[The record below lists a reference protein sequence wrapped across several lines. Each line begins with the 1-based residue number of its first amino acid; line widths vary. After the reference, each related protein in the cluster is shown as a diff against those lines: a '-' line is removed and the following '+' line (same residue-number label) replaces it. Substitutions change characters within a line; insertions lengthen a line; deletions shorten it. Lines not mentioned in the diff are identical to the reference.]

1 MIDARGL
8 HEWLGSKDYYH
19 QWMKRRI
26 EEYGFTE
33 PNDYCTISC
42 VRSDGK
48 AGRRKISHYLTINMA
63 KELAMVERSQIG
75 QLTRRYFIEMEQA
88 ATPSETLGFVRV
100 SEKGAITT
108 HPRRKNPHRLDGMYH
123 FR

>member
-8 HEWLGSKDYYH
+8 HEWLGSKYH
-19 QWMKRRI
+19 FTHFMRSRI
-26 EEYGFTE
+26 EDYGFVEGSDFIKLILQTGGRPRTE
-33 PNDYCTISC
+33 
-42 VRSDGK
+42 
-48 AGRRKISHYLTINMA
+48 YLLTVGMA
-63 KELAMVERSQIG
+63 KELAMVERSKIG

-88 ATPSETLGFVRV
+88 ATPSETLGFLRV